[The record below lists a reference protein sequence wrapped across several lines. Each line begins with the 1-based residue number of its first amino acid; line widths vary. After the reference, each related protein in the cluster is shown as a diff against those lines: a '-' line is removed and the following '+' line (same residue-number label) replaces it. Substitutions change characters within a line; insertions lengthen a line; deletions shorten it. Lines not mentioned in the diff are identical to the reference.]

1 VKGTQNMKLSVDFYT
16 VEQEMNEAIK
26 FNPNFQ
32 QWLCQS
38 ALFQIG
44 KEESYTMHI
53 NDQAVEKPVVSLD
66 DSVRSKMIGFLHE
79 TIVEETKELLFQI
92 EDLAIHDELTYR
104 IGKLIEILECV
115 KNDQYYYLQRSE

>member
-1 VKGTQNMKLSVDFYT
+1 MKLSVDFYT
-16 VEQEMNEAIK
+16 VEQEMNEVIK

-32 QWLCQS
+32 QWLSQS

-44 KEESYTMHI
+44 KEEPQTMHI
-53 NDQAVEKPVVSLD
+53 AGQAAEKLVVSLD
-66 DSVRSKMIGFLHE
+66 DSVRSKMIDFLHE
-79 TIVEETKELLFQI
+79 AIIEETKDLLFQI

-115 KNDQYYYLQRSE
+115 KNQQYYYLQRRE